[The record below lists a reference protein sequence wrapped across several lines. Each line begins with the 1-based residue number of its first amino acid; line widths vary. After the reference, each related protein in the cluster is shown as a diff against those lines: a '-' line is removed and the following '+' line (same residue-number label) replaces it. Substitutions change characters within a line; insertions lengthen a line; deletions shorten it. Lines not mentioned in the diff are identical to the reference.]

1 MAAEEFHS
9 VVIFTLLAESFHHH
23 VTIIHHELSFLV
35 VMVLSHMFT
44 SQLQYANTALAYFQS
59 VFTVTFTNSNIQS
72 VEIAAALVQ

>member
-23 VTIIHHELSFLV
+23 VTIIHHELSFSV
-35 VMVLSHMFT
+35 VIVLSDILT
-44 SQLQYANTALAYFQS
+44 SQLQYENTALACFQF
-59 VFTVTFTNSNIQS
+59 VLTVTFINSNIQS